1 MCRTLPKVRTGGR
14 EIEAI
19 EVDPCLGAPL
29 CASLLNLRPQVA
41 ENPVAAPNEKEFADA
56 LARVGKTLGER
67 EAAHAAGLEAA
78 RGKADEL
85 HARVRRAL
93 DGYHAAIEAA
103 GSSHLRVEVG
113 EPRLDEKH
121 VRSYEFELKR
131 GRHRGL
137 FILKSRGELTLVGPF
152 RTGKTEGP
160 CRSFPFASEAGA
172 AGSEIDN
179 ALVEF
184 VTRFL
189 EEAATP

>member
-1 MCRTLPKVRTGGR
+1 MATSEQTKL
-14 EIEAI
+14 EA
-19 EVDPCLGAPL
+19 
-29 CASLLNLRPQVA
+29 
-41 ENPVAAPNEKEFADA
+41 A

-67 EAAHAAGLEAA
+67 EVSHVAGLEAA
-78 RGKADEL
+78 RAKADEIW
-85 HARVRRAL
+85 AIVTQAL
-93 DGYHAAIEAA
+93 AAYHAAIEEA
-103 GSSHLRVEVG
+103 GAPHLRVEVG

-160 CRSFPFASEAGA
+160 CRSFPVSAEARSA
-172 AGSEIDN
+172 EIDA
-179 ALVEF
+179 ALIDF
-184 VTRFL
+184 ISSFL

>member
-1 MCRTLPKVRTGGR
+1 MGIR
-14 EIEAI
+14 EIEVI
-19 EVDPCLGAPL
+19 EGAPCFEAPA
-29 CASLLNLRPQVA
+29 CASLLSLRPQVA
-41 ENPVAAPNEKEFADA
+41 ENLVSAPDEKEFADA

-67 EAAHAAGLEAA
+67 EAAHAAGLDAA

-85 HARVRRAL
+85 HARVSQAL
-93 DGYHAAIEAA
+93 GGYHDAIEAA
-103 GSSHLRVEVG
+103 GAPHLRVEVG
-113 EPRLDEKH
+113 APRLDEKH

-152 RTGKTEGP
+152 RVGKTEGP
-160 CRSFPFASEAGA
+160 CRSFPLESQTVAS
-172 AGSEIDN
+172 GSEIDK

>member
-1 MCRTLPKVRTGGR
+1 VSPSETTKL
-14 EIEAI
+14 EA
-19 EVDPCLGAPL
+19 
-29 CASLLNLRPQVA
+29 
-41 ENPVAAPNEKEFADA
+41 A

-67 EAAHAAGLEAA
+67 EAAHVAGLEAA
-78 RGKADEL
+78 KAKADEL
-85 HARVRRAL
+85 CASVTQAL
-93 DGYHAAIEAA
+93 VGYHAAIEEA
-103 GSSHLRVEVG
+103 GAPHLCVEVG

-160 CRSFPFASEAGA
+160 CRSFPFGDAETD
-172 AGSEIDN
+172 SEIDS
-179 ALVEF
+179 ALIDF
-184 VTRFL
+184 ISSFL